1 MPAPFISLFPVE
13 ARVYRRF
20 TLQVINPLASLFRR
34 LATAPRSI
42 DPREFAFAPTLY
54 KLLWQLWAQEMPLIL
69 KQADAEIARRT
80 PKSLAEQPPIPAAA
94 ASLGRVRKLTR
105 QRFGDEFIN
114 ALTQRA
120 WTVSLTV
127 SRFTETRA
135 RNILAEYVRGDLTTE
150 QAREKMADLL
160 HVMKQRGEMIVETES
175 AWATNAARTEAFKEI
190 GIAEAEF
197 LTSGDPNICPECAA
211 LHGTAFKVGTWDY
224 ESHMPP
230 IHPRC
235 RCVMSPLVE
244 PADGAEPAGKVFP
257 TPVPRPLPPIVKPLP
272 KDPTKL
278 VPRWNEEMRERFAE
292 MWNITAETGKEA
304 GSAIEISVPYGKT
317 LKAVSESPI
326 VVGTARTVRIQPPP
340 GIGHRY
346 IGIHT
351 HPVVKWEANATFSYN
366 DLYVLMSHFRQ
377 DRAVMLNRDYV
388 NILVPGKNATRESS
402 LGKLRRRW
410 RGLRDERMAAGLPA
424 GEPSLQATRALC
436 KEYGYEYHR
445 IPKEVF
451 GLGPVKPV
459 PPPIVKP
466 RPMKPV
472 PPPIVKPPPVKPV
485 KPPIAKPLPKDPT
498 KLVPGFNE
506 AARNQFAE
514 MCETTVKTGK
524 ETGVSFVIDPSGKTA
539 RPFEP
544 YKIGTKSRVQIPTP
558 EHGESYY
565 TVHTHP
571 GTRSNPNDFFSPG
584 DLCSVMSDPRHKR
597 AVMLNRDYVNI
608 IIPGKSVIRVR
619 SSGLLYAQWN
629 ELIDGYMAAG
639 RPFSEACFQ
648 ATAHL
653 CDRYGYEYHRIPK
666 EVFGL

>member
-1 MPAPFISLFPVE
+1 
-13 ARVYRRF
+13 
-20 TLQVINPLASLFRR
+20 
-34 LATAPRSI
+34 
-42 DPREFAFAPTLY
+42 
-54 KLLWQLWAQEMPLIL
+54 MPLIL
-69 KQADAEIARRT
+69 KQADAEIARPT
-80 PKSLAEQPPIPAAA
+80 PKALAEQPPIEAAA

-150 QAREKMADLL
+150 QAREKVADLL
-160 HVMKQRGEMIVETES
+160 HVTKQRGEMIVETES

-244 PADGAEPAGKVFP
+244 PAGKVFP
-257 TPVPRPLPPIVKPLP
+257 TPAPRPL
-272 KDPTKL
+272 
-278 VPRWNEEMRERFAE
+278 
-292 MWNITAETGKEA
+292 
-304 GSAIEISVPYGKT
+304 
-317 LKAVSESPI
+317 
-326 VVGTARTVRIQPPP
+326 
-340 GIGHRY
+340 
-346 IGIHT
+346 
-351 HPVVKWEANATFSYN
+351 
-366 DLYVLMSHFRQ
+366 
-377 DRAVMLNRDYV
+377 
-388 NILVPGKNATRESS
+388 
-402 LGKLRRRW
+402 
-410 RGLRDERMAAGLPA
+410 
-424 GEPSLQATRALC
+424 
-436 KEYGYEYHR
+436 
-445 IPKEVF
+445 
-451 GLGPVKPV
+451 
-459 PPPIVKP
+459 PPIVKP

-472 PPPIVKPPPVKPV
+472 PPPIVKPPPVKP
-485 KPPIAKPLPKDPT
+485 LPKDPT

-506 AARNQFAE
+506 ATRNQFAE
-514 MCETTVKTGK
+514 MWETTVKTGK

-544 YKIGTKSRVQIPTP
+544 YKIGTKTRVQIPNP

-571 GTRSNPNDFFSPG
+571 VHRSGQNHFFGPG
-584 DLCSVMSDPRHKR
+584 DLWSVMSDPCYKQSI
-597 AVMLNRDYVNI
+597 MLNRDYVNI
-608 IIPGKSVIRVR
+608 IIPGKNAIRVR
-619 SSGLLYAQWN
+619 SEGFLYAQWN

-639 RPFSEACFQ
+639 TPFSEACLQ
-648 ATAHL
+648 ATARL